1 MKVAVIDIGTNSVLL
16 TIAERA
22 GREIKNVVELSRI
35 TRLGKGM
42 GEEQLIRE
50 EHIEA
55 TLNALK
61 EFADKIHNKGVEK
74 VKYIATEAIRKAKNN
89 DYVLRR
95 LSSVSL
101 SEIEVIDGPEEAFL
115 SFYSVSYMN
124 PAKEISVVDI
134 GGGST
139 EITMGRDQNIQ
150 FAKSLPVGAVTLY
163 ERFFSDDEYRR
174 DSVLKAN
181 GYINRLLEESVP
193 PQLIKTFTSVYLTG
207 GTITNLVS
215 ILEGRGE
222 YNADLIENRT
232 VSIREIKGV
241 FDTISQIRRDE
252 RAKITGIE
260 AERADILPAGI
271 LIAKSILNYFR
282 KDVVRVSARGLR
294 WGVIFKMDEEGT

>member
-16 TIAERA
+16 TIAERE

-42 GEEQLIRE
+42 GDDQLIRE
-50 EHIEA
+50 ENIEA

-74 VKYIATEAIRKAKNN
+74 VKYIATEAIRKAKNS

-101 SEIEVIDGPEEAFL
+101 SEIDVIDGSQEAFL

-124 PAKEISVVDI
+124 PAKEISVIDI

-139 EITMGRDQNIQ
+139 EITTGRDQNIQ
-150 FAKSLPVGAVTLY
+150 FVKSLPVGAVTLY
-163 ERFFSDDEYRR
+163 ERFFSDDEYRM

-181 GYINRLLEESVP
+181 GYINRLLEENVP
-193 PQLIKTFTSVYLTG
+193 SQLIKTFMSVYLTG
-207 GTITNLVS
+207 GTVTNLAS

-222 YNADLIENRT
+222 YNADLIENRS

-241 FDTISQIRRDE
+241 FDTISQLRKDE

-282 KDVVRVSARGLR
+282 KDVVRVSTRGSR
-294 WGVIFKMDEEGT
+294 WGIIFKMDEEGA